1 MRAAASNGVAHG
13 PGSVPLVSPGTPRSD
28 EKKRR
33 KQCARWRIDPM
44 ELLLRLCASAGSVR
58 RGNGTEEPTAA
69 ESARC
74 VYTATHDAPPLMRA
88 DGVQRSFVLSG
99 QPLNDPE
106 HQHEDARRRAPRIA
120 LHEDDAS
127 VSSRMHFFLIRH
139 DSPSQQ
145 TKTTTHTLIL

>member
-1 MRAAASNGVAHG
+1 
-13 PGSVPLVSPGTPRSD
+13 
-28 EKKRR
+28 
-33 KQCARWRIDPM
+33 
-44 ELLLRLCASAGSVR
+44 
-58 RGNGTEEPTAA
+58 
-69 ESARC
+69 
-74 VYTATHDAPPLMRA
+74 
-88 DGVQRSFVLSG
+88 VLSG

-127 VSSRMHFFLIRH
+127 VSSRMHFFLIRVRH